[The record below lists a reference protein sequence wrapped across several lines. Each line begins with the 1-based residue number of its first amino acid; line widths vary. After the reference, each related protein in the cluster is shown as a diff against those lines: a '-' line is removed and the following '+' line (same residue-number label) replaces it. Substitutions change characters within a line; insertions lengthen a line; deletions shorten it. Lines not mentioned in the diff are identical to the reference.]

1 MLKRASLFLMLPA
14 FLFLSFKELRGQA
27 ASSPFSSFG
36 LGDFNGSALVNNYG
50 MAGAGVSNPQAWYL
64 NNLNP
69 SMLVYNRLTVFQAG
83 LLLEKTNLSTG
94 DQTSKAT
101 NGNVN
106 YLALGFPVKW
116 NKSRTAIAWG
126 SAVGLM
132 PYTNMSYRIKSQGTV
147 PGTLTTTYLSEK
159 SEGGF
164 NQLYWSNGVRIN
176 KSLSVGMKASY
187 LFSSIISD
195 FTNVVGLADQASRY
209 QIALHEVLSVSGAR
223 FMPSVHY
230 RIDSVGGR
238 FFFNVGATY
247 EIAKKVNSTLF
258 QKIERKN
265 SSGTILQYDSLLNSN
280 SRINF
285 PGILNAGISF
295 GNSDKW
301 VVAADYALIRFE
313 GNQAQVGADR
323 FTVNTGTKLTLGA
336 EFTPDAR
343 SMTSVLKRITY
354 RTGVSTEKSPYL
366 VNGNTLK
373 DMGVNFGFSL
383 PVNRISSLDLAVR
396 FGKRGDRALN
406 GLLENYFKVYFGVT
420 FNDQW
425 FIKSRFD

>member
-1 MLKRASLFLMLPA
+1 MLKYVRIIILALLAIPTLEEV
-14 FLFLSFKELRGQA
+14 KGQA

-69 SMLVYNRLTVFQAG
+69 AMLVYNRLTVFQAG

-94 DQTSKAT
+94 DQSEKAT

-116 NKSRTAIAWG
+116 NKNRTQISWASAI
-126 SAVGLM
+126 GLM
-132 PYTNMSYRIKSQGTV
+132 PYTNMSYRIKSQGLV
-147 PGTLTTTYLSEK
+147 PGTFTTTYLSEK

-164 NQLYWSNGVRIN
+164 NQIYWSNGFRVS
-176 KSLSVGMKASY
+176 KSLSVGLKGSY

-195 FTNVVGLADQASRY
+195 FTNVVGLADQSTRY

-223 FMPSVHY
+223 FTPAVHY
-230 RIDSVGGR
+230 RIDSIGGR
-238 FFFNVGATY
+238 FFLNFGATY
-247 EIAKKVNSTLF
+247 EIAKRVNSTFF

-265 SSGTILQYDSLLNSN
+265 ATGTILQYDSLTNRNSK
-280 SRINF
+280 INF
-285 PGILNAGISF
+285 PGILNAGVSF
-295 GNSDKW
+295 GNSDRW
-301 VVAADYALIRFE
+301 AVAADYALIRFD
-313 GNQAQVGADR
+313 GNQAEVGADR
-323 FTVNTGTKLTLGA
+323 FTVTAGTKITLGA

-343 SMTSVLKRITY
+343 SMTSALKRITY
-354 RTGVSTEKSPYL
+354 RTGVSSEKSPYL

-373 DMGVNFGFSL
+373 DIGVNFGFSL
-383 PVNRISSLDLAVR
+383 PVNRISSLDFAVR

-425 FIKSRFD
+425 FIKNRFD